1 MIPFKGLKA
10 NPVIQQIG
18 QDFIETGTGTYAAGV
33 MAWRSNPIN
42 LLAQTLDSSTFVE
55 QMIAQHDPNSD
66 IALQL
71 GPRLTAEEANKKF
84 GLPGLEFDG
93 DIYEY
98 DARLRNENHAVS
110 IVRGDQV
117 QRAKKGFWNGA
128 SRFSAELV
136 ASIADPINVA
146 SSFVPIVGQAR
157 YLRMAASM
165 GAGKARLARGFIE
178 GSVGAAMLEPAM
190 FALNDDLG
198 LEYGLKDSLLNIGIG
213 GLIGGG
219 LHFGAPLTRDLF
231 NWSKHKVADAVHGR
245 KFITDD
251 PDIPDLRG
259 NEFEPDPL
267 ALKTA
272 VAQVL
277 DGQQVDSAVRNLVNA
292 EFLRK
297 IPRHVAMEDVVASAK
312 TFHENMLRYKILNPN
327 QAPSSYLDYQF
338 RQSVAPNDVTTIEPS
353 PEKPVIFDKM
363 DKNVSDADI
372 KFYKNLSEQYVP
384 VEVIDNNGAITS
396 TRRYKANDGL
406 YVTYKDI
413 EDASGNRRV
422 EISSSE
428 KAGDLSEKIGDV
440 LPNSTPMFDKMPVNQ
455 SFEDLYLRNFNNPE
469 TNIRALDQSLIGI
482 NEAQTYNKSLSP
494 DDYKVAE
501 EQTASAKGQLQ
512 PFTVEGDVAKLQKSI
527 NEMQTAKVFLEKDAE
542 SLAEYRAAEE
552 QLRKLE
558 KAEQLYMQAAMC
570 IVGGG
575 NE

>member
-10 NPVIQQIG
+10 NPIIQQIG
-18 QDFIETGTGTYAAGV
+18 QDLIETGTGTYAAGV
-33 MAWRSNPIN
+33 MAWRANPVSM
-42 LLAQTLDSSTFVE
+42 LSQTLNSSTFVE

-66 IALQL
+66 VALQL

-117 QRAKKGFWNGA
+117 QRAKKGFWNGV

-136 ASIADPINVA
+136 ASMVDLINVA
-146 SSFVPIVGQAR
+146 SFFVPIVGQAR

-165 GAGKARLARGFIE
+165 GVGKARLARGFIE

-213 GLIGGG
+213 GLVGGG

-259 NEFEPDPL
+259 NEFVPDPL

-277 DGQQVDSAVRNLVNA
+277 DGQQVDGAVRNLVNVELA
-292 EFLRK
+292 NRSEMTNIEQGALFREQITGQPK
-297 IPRHVAMEDVVASAK
+297 IPE
-312 TFHENMLRYKILNPN
+312 
-327 QAPSSYLDYQF
+327 
-338 RQSVAPNDVTTIEPS
+338 
-353 PEKPVIFDKM
+353 
-363 DKNVSDADI
+363 
-372 KFYKNLSEQYVP
+372 P
-384 VEVIDNNGAITS
+384 VEVNAIKASDNVTDVDVQNYSAI
-396 TRRYKANDGL
+396 RQQYEPIEVKRADDGIIEANYRVQDADGMVL
-406 YVTYKDI
+406 HYQ
-413 EDASGNRRV
+413 
-422 EISSSE
+422 
-428 KAGDLSEKIGDV
+428 EKIDAAGKAEV
-440 LPNSTPMFDKMPVNQ
+440 SISKGVNANQ
-455 SFEDLYLRNFNNPE
+455 TLLSQPRTTKETINADNAGHAYNPDDPE
-469 TNIRALDQSLIGI
+469 ANIRLLDDAMAGF
-482 NEAQTYNKSLSP
+482 NEAQTYNKSLAP

-512 PFTVEGDVAKLQKSI
+512 PFTVEGDVSKLQKSI
-527 NEMQTAKVFLEKDAE
+527 NEMQTAKAFLEKDAE
-542 SLAEYRAAEE
+542 SLAEYKAAEE

>member
-1 MIPFKGLKA
+1 MIPFKGLRA

-117 QRAKKGFWNGA
+117 QRAKKGFWNSA

-213 GLIGGG
+213 GLVGGG